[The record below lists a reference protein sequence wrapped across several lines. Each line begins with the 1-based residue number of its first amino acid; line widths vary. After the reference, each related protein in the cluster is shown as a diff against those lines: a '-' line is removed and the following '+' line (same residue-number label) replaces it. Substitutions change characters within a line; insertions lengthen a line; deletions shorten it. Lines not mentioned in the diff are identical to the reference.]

1 MTDIEL
7 IHAICGKASVARLVS
22 VKPPAV
28 SYWKRVGI
36 PPLRRLQLQVL
47 RPNLFR
53 ANKVI

>member
-7 IHAICGKASVARLVS
+7 IHALGGTAAVARLVS